1 MIRSQTR
8 RRADAPPTAVFMALT
23 AVTTSLALMRLL
35 HYLGF
40 Q

>member
-1 MIRSQTR
+1 MRI
-8 RRADAPPTAVFMALT
+8 PPPPAAVFMVSH
-23 AVTTSLALMRLL
+23 AVTTSLALIRLL

>member
-1 MIRSQTR
+1 MRIPP
-8 RRADAPPTAVFMALT
+8 PPTPIFMALT

>member
-1 MIRSQTR
+1 MRI
-8 RRADAPPTAVFMALT
+8 PPPPAAVFMALS
-23 AVTTSLALMRLL
+23 AVTTSLALIRLL